1 MSYSFRT
8 TYRQD
13 EDTYVED
20 RGYAHV
26 VKRGEEGFSDLEFE
40 FGKILAIGQT
50 ARRDSEG
57 TGWEV
62 VDGFPLL
69 ELAKQS
75 KMAEINAGFD
85 AMTAAITATYPEKE
99 VLTFDQQ
106 VAEAQAYQADSKAVC
121 PMLQALSAARGLALD
136 ELCRRVL
143 AKHQAFSFATGTL
156 MGQRQAMEDMLDAC
170 TNVDDVASIVVDFH
184 LPEVA

>member
-13 EDTYVED
+13 NDTYIED
-20 RGYAHV
+20 RGYPHA
-26 VKRGEEGFSDLEFE
+26 VKRGDDDFATLDNE
-40 FGKILAIGQT
+40 FGSILSVGQT
-50 ARRDSEG
+50 ARRDSEDA
-57 TGWEV
+57 GWEV
-62 VDGFPLL
+62 IDGFPML
-69 ELAKQS
+69 ELAKQN
-75 KMAEINAGFD
+75 KLAEINAAFD
-85 AMTAAITATYPEKE
+85 AKSAAITATYPENE

-106 VAEAQAYQADSKAVC
+106 VVEAQAYQADSKAVC
-121 PMLQALSAARGLALD
+121 PMLQALSAARGIALD

-156 MGQRQAMEDMLDAC
+156 MGQRQAMEDMLDAAVSV
-170 TNVDDVASIVVDFH
+170 NDVASIEVSFH